1 MLDWNIDSDGSE
13 YKCQCGIHAS
23 NGVMMCAINVEAE
36 EEFFQSHHAST

>member
-1 MLDWNIDSDGSE
+1 MAQNINANVV
-13 YKCQCGIHAS
+13 YTS